1 MAPQGA
7 WLNYLQNMWILQVGI
22 LSNGRLHMKI
32 MKELGQRQTE
42 MTVWQISLGKG
53 ILAQDYL
60 WSFTVQYFYRIS
72 DLKFT
77 KKTDKIVALWIKD
90 LRWWRFE
97 PVCQLSFILI
107 YFKKKIFRVV
117 MYNCKTYKTGIS
129 TDFLTEPNIF
139 FVCLQWGV
147 AQFVRPMGNIDQ
159 YRNKKFWV
167 WIRLLLLFIW
177 TGKIKTVQYL
187 SYCKWI
193 SGREYIPSWVKK
205 KRGQKNFSTL

>member
-107 YFKKKIFRVV
+107 YLKKKIFRVV

-139 FVCLQWGV
+139 FVCLQWAWLSLLGQWATSTSIETKSFGFESGFFYFSFGPARLKLYSTYHTV
-147 AQFVRPMGNIDQ
+147 NEYQAGN
-159 YRNKKFWV
+159 
-167 WIRLLLLFIW
+167 
-177 TGKIKTVQYL
+177 T
-187 SYCKWI
+187 SPP
-193 SGREYIPSWVKK
+193 E
-205 KRGQKNFSTL
+205 